1 MKKLLFFVVAFI
13 AVFTVSTKLAMA
25 EKPTTNTNGFDQY
38 GYNDTARIFNGTGES
53 WSLAKGL
60 PEDYL
65 GIYAPDK
72 LVMKWNA
79 EWDRGNTENWLN
91 PPYAAWENN
100 EWNGKTDGGSGEVW
114 HYKIV
119 WVGPQTWDVT
129 GPYEMDVLFLGGNYG
144 YDLTLNQSGNVVTGD
159 LYDPYLPGNL
169 TIFDGTINGN
179 AIVFKVDYGSGSVQG
194 IRTFTGTIDTFGLL
208 SGSWSES
215 GTENG
220 SDTWSTTSGAALL
233 TEGPY
238 WVDGGT
244 RIWEQFETIMDHGVD
259 PNVGPGHIWLIHA
272 IPNGYGS
279 VK

>member
-1 MKKLLFFVVAFI
+1 MRKIISYILCLALVALVVAPVQAAKPADVGFNEFGYNYQARLFQGRADGVDKLLDDEVWGDPAY
-13 AVFTVSTKLAMA
+13 A
-25 EKPTTNTNGFDQY
+25 
-38 GYNDTARIFNGTGES
+38 NDHLVMRWSKAWDDARFNGADWTC
-53 WSLAKGL
+53 
-60 PEDYL
+60 D
-65 GIYAPDK
+65 
-72 LVMKWNA
+72 
-79 EWDRGNTENWLN
+79 
-91 PPYAAWENN
+91 AWENN